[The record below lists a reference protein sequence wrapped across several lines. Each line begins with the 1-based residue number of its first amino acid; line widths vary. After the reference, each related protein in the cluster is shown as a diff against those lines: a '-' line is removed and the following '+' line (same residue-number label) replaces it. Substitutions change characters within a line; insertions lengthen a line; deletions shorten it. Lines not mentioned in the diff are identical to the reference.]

1 MLKEG
6 KLIDSGDPQRVI
18 SAENLAK
25 VYGVGVRGRIE

>member
-18 SAENLAK
+18 SAENLSL
-25 VYGVGVRGRIE
+25 VQGVRGRIK